1 MVYMISFIL
10 EIFQA
15 SRQTLRW
22 VSSAAKTR
30 YPASNVHNPNNT
42 QRETK
47 AADKKRRNG
56 VVSYYAVKIPNFK

>member
-1 MVYMISFIL
+1 MIPFIR

-22 VSSAAKTR
+22 VSSAVKTR
-30 YPASNVHNPNNT
+30 YPRKQRPQSE
-42 QRETK
+42 QYSERETK